1 MKSLHLFM
9 SSAACFLS
17 AAPQIAMA
25 QAATE
30 APQAPQDRSG
40 FEAEEIIVTARRREE
55 RLQDVPLSVSAVS
68 GAALQ
73 RANITNVAQLSR
85 VVPSL
90 VSVPG
95 QGGSRSLPNFSIRGL
110 SQQELTILADQSV
123 STYMGDI
130 VLART
135 QGVNGAL
142 FDIGSVEVL
151 RGPQGTLFG
160 RNTTGGAIIIRP
172 NRPTDN
178 FEGQA
183 SVSVGNLDSFIVGGM
198 LNIPLSP
205 NIAVRV
211 AGQRQRDDGF
221 VYDEILERNVND
233 TAQEGARVS
242 VLMHN
247 DNGVE
252 SLTVYNYFH
261 EDDGGTASFI
271 DKVRTTGSLNSPAVR
286 ASRRY
291 RPLQDLLAEQEARG
305 IYRIANGS
313 PVFTKVETHDVANTT
328 TIPINDEMS
337 IKNIIGYRHIKD
349 NIFDDM
355 DGTSNALHPQ
365 QRIDSTSQFSEEFQ
379 LLGDTGKLNWITGLY
394 YFWENGRNQGLSA
407 VGGVDPGLIEPSDIF
422 GYPTGAFSN
431 TDVSGRNVSYA
442 AFAQGSYRFT
452 DSLSLTAG
460 IRYNH
465 DKRQATIRNRTATA
479 CRFTRDLDGNP
490 ATPETAVPL
499 SQCELTVKKSFSEVT
514 YNLSLE
520 YKLDPDKLLY
530 LAHRHGYR
538 TGGFGARA
546 STEAGLRRTFSP
558 ETVDDI
564 ELGVKADWRI
574 GDMFLRTNLAAYYA
588 KYNDIQRLLTDP
600 AAVPPTTVTTNAGKA
615 RIWGIE
621 ADILFR
627 PIQMLELTANYAYT
641 NAKFTKFIYPDGSD
655 HSNDPFARAP
665 RKVYTL
671 GARLIPPMDA
681 SQGEA
686 SIGVSYYHTDDYT
699 GNDTFVPGFTDA
711 EGYNLVNLDASWNKV
726 MGSAFDLALF
736 VNNLTKTKY
745 DFLLINLDSLGY
757 TSHTPGLPRT
767 YGATLRVHF

>member
-1 MKSLHLFM
+1 MKHLDIMLSSCACLLVLPVNLHAQT
-9 SSAACFLS
+9 SS
-17 AAPQIAMA
+17 AAPQQA
-25 QAATE
+25 Q
-30 APQAPQDRSG
+30 SG
-40 FEAEEIIVTARRREE
+40 FTDEQIIVTARRREE
-55 RLQDVPLSVSAVS
+55 RLQDVPLSVAAVS
-68 GAALQ
+68 SAALQ
-73 RANITNVAQLSR
+73 RANITNVSQLSR

-90 VSVPG
+90 TSVPG

-160 RNTTGGAIIIRP
+160 RNTTGGAIVIRP
-172 NRPTDN
+172 NRPTDS
-178 FEGQA
+178 FEGR
-183 SVSVGNLDSFIVGGM
+183 VGVTVGNLDTFIVEGM
-198 LNIPLSP
+198 LNVPLSS
-205 NIAVRV
+205 NISVRV

-221 VYDEILERNVND
+221 VYDEILGRNIND
-233 TAQEGARVS
+233 TAQEGARAS

-247 DNGVE
+247 DDGVE

-271 DKVRTTGSLNSPAVR
+271 ARVRPNGSLNGAAVR
-286 ASRRY
+286 AARGY
-291 RPLQDLLAEQEARG
+291 RPLETLLAEQQARG
-305 IYRIANGS
+305 IYRTATGS
-313 PVFTKVETHDVANTT
+313 PVFTKVETHDIANTT
-328 TIPINDEMS
+328 TIPVNDEIS
-337 IKNIIGYRHIKD
+337 VKNIAGYRHVKD
-349 NIFDDM
+349 NMFDDM

-365 QRIDSTSQFSEEFQ
+365 QRIDRTSQFSEEFQ
-379 LLGDTGKLNWITGLY
+379 ILGDMTNFNWIAGLY
-394 YFWENGRNQGLSA
+394 YFWEKGRNQGLSA
-407 VGGVDPGLIEPSDIF
+407 VGGVDPGLIEPAGLA

-431 TDVSGRNVSYA
+431 TDVAGRNISYA
-442 AFAQGSYRFT
+442 GFAQGSYRFT
-452 DSLSLTAG
+452 DRFSLTAG

-479 CRFTRDLDGNP
+479 CRFTRDLDNNP

-499 SQCELTVKKSFSEVT
+499 SQCELTVKDSFSEVT
-514 YNLSLE
+514 YNISLE
-520 YKLDPDKLLY
+520 YKLDPDKLIY

-558 ETVDDI
+558 ETVDDV
-564 ELGVKADWRI
+564 ELGVKADWRL
-574 GDMFLRTNLAAYYA
+574 GDMFLRTNFAGYYA

-627 PIQMLELTANYAYT
+627 PVSMLELSANYAYT
-641 NAKFTKFIYPDGSD
+641 NAKFTSFIYPDGSD

-665 RKVYTL
+665 RNVYTL
-671 GARLIPPMDA
+671 GARLIAPLDSAQGDA
-681 SQGEA
+681 SAG
-686 SIGVSYYHTDDYT
+686 ISYYHTDDYT
-699 GNDTFVPGFTDA
+699 GNDTYVPGFTDA
-711 EGYNLVNLDASWNKV
+711 EGYNLVNLDASWNRI
-726 MGSAFDLALF
+726 MGSNFDVALY

-757 TSHTPGLPRT
+757 TSHTPGLLRT
-767 YGATLRVHF
+767 YGATLRAHF

>member
-1 MKSLHLFM
+1 MKISSFWM
-9 SSAACFLS
+9 SSCACLLATVPSFAS
-17 AAPQIAMA
+17 A
-25 QAATE
+25 QAVPE
-30 APQAPQDRSG
+30 QEPQHAQSAFSSDD
-40 FEAEEIIVTARRREE
+40 IVVTARRREE

-68 GAALQ
+68 GAALE
-73 RANITNVAQLSR
+73 RANITNVAGLSR

-95 QGGSRSLPNFSIRGL
+95 QGGSRSLPSFAIRGL
-110 SQQELTILADQSV
+110 SQQELTLLADQSV

-178 FEGQA
+178 FEGR
-183 SVSVGNLDSFIVGGM
+183 VGVTYGNLDSFIVEGM
-198 LNIPLSP
+198 LNVPLSP
-205 NIAVRV
+205 NILVRV

-221 VYDEILERNVND
+221 VYDEILGRNVND
-233 TAQEGARVS
+233 TAQEGARAS
-242 VLMHN
+242 VLMKN
-247 DNGVE
+247 DSGVE

-271 DKVRTTGSLNSPAVR
+271 AKVRPTGSLNGAAVR
-286 ASRRY
+286 AARGY
-291 RPLQDLLAEQEARG
+291 RPLEQLLAEQQARG
-305 IYRIANGS
+305 PYRIANGS
-313 PVFTKVETHDVANTT
+313 NTFTKVETHDIANTT
-328 TIPINDEMS
+328 TIPLNDMLTV
-337 IKNIIGYRHIKD
+337 KNIVGYRHVKD

-355 DGTSNALHPQ
+355 DGTMNSLHPQ
-365 QRIDSTSQFSEEFQ
+365 QRIDRTSQFSEELQ
-379 LLGDTGKLNWITGLY
+379 LLGETGNFNWITGLY
-394 YFWENGRNQGLSA
+394 YFWEKGRNQGLST
-407 VGGVDPGLIEPSDIF
+407 VGSVDPGLVEPQDIF
-422 GYPTGAFSN
+422 GYPRAAFSN
-431 TDVSGRNVSYA
+431 TDVAARNRSYA
-442 AFAQGSYRFT
+442 AFAQGTYRFT

-460 IRYNH
+460 LRYNR
-465 DKRQATIRNRTATA
+465 DKREATIRNRTATA
-479 CRFTRDLDGNP
+479 CRFTRDLDNNP

-499 SQCELTVKKSFSEVT
+499 SQCELNVSDSFSEVT

-520 YKLDPDKLLY
+520 YKVAQDKLIY

-546 STEAGLRRTFSP
+546 STEAGLRRTFRP
-558 ETVDDI
+558 ETVDDV
-564 ELGVKADWRI
+564 ELGVKADWRM

-588 KYNDIQRLLTDP
+588 KYNDIQRLLSDP
-600 AAVPPTTVTTNAGKA
+600 TVLPPTTVTTNAGKA
-615 RIWGIE
+615 RIWGVE

-627 PIQMLELTANYAYT
+627 PVSMLELSANYAYT
-641 NAKFTKFIYPDGSD
+641 NAKFTEFIYPDGSD

-665 RKVYTL
+665 RNVYTL
-671 GARLIPPMDA
+671 GARLIAPLDS
-681 SQGEA
+681 SQGDA
-686 SIGVSYYHTDDYT
+686 SIGISYYHTDDYI
-699 GNDTFVPGFTDA
+699 GNDTYVPVYTDA
-711 EGYNLVNLDASWNKV
+711 DGYNLVNLDASWNRV
-726 MGSAFDLALF
+726 MGSGFDLALY

-745 DFLLINLDSLGY
+745 EFLLINLDSLGY

-767 YGATLRVHF
+767 YGVTLRYHF